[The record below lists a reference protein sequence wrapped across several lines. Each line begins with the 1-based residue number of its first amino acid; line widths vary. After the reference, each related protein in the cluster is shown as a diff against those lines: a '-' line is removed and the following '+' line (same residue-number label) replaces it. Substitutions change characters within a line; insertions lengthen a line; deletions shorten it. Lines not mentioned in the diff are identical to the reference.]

1 MERLAHIKTVHANL
15 PTPEGAGRRI
25 GMPNKR

>member
-1 MERLAHIKTVHANL
+1 MEQLARIKAAHANL
-15 PTPEGAGRRI
+15 PRPEGAGRRI